1 MKNND
6 INIKKRVCLG
16 FMICLMSYF
25 IICLILKAFG
35 IDLFEI
41 TQNRWSN
48 NMSNYINSNIYLLT
62 LFQSVLLCV
71 NLFFILSI
79 SSKRYDAIKIVVI
92 SAILLVPMYGVNL
105 LFNWYQLPTW
115 IASVVIPYII
125 SLCLVKERNIKE
137 YLFTTLRY
145 ALFSAFTIL
154 IQMVLIYL
162 KVTLLRFDYHSENL
176 FNTILLNLDLFVIY
190 FSVYFLLKYSNIR
203 EWFTHLTKRNKKN
216 KEE

>member
-41 TQNRWSN
+41 TQNSWSN
-48 NMSNYINSNIYLLT
+48 NVSNYINSNIYLLT

-79 SSKRYDAIKIVVI
+79 SSKRYDAIKMVVI

-154 IQMVLIYL
+154 IQMGLIYL
-162 KVTLLRFDYHSENL
+162 KVTLLGFNYHSGNL
-176 FNTILLNLDLFVIY
+176 FNTILLNLDLFIIY
-190 FSVYFLLKYSNIR
+190 FSVYFLLKYTNIR

>member
-6 INIKKRVCLG
+6 INKKRVCLG

-41 TQNRWSN
+41 TQTSWSN
-48 NMSNYINSNIYLLT
+48 DASNYINSNIYLLT
-62 LFQSVLLCV
+62 LFQSILLCI

-79 SSKRYDAIKIVVI
+79 SSKRYDTGRMTII
-92 SAILLVPMYGVNL
+92 SIMLLAPIYGINL

-115 IASVVIPYII
+115 IVTALLPYII
-125 SLCLVKERNIKE
+125 SLCLVKERTLKE
-137 YLFTTLRY
+137 YLFTTIRY
-145 ALFSAFTIL
+145 VIFSAFTIL
-154 IQMVLIYL
+154 VQMGLIYL
-162 KVTLLRFDYHSENL
+162 KVTLLNFNYHSGNL
-176 FNTILLNLDLFVIY
+176 FNTILLNLDLFIIY
-190 FSVYFLLKYSNIR
+190 FSVYFLLKYTNIR

>member
-1 MKNND
+1 MENND

-35 IDLFEI
+35 IDLFKI
-41 TQNRWSN
+41 TQNSWSN

-79 SSKRYDAIKIVVI
+79 SSKRYDAIKMVVI

-154 IQMVLIYL
+154 IQMVLLYL

-190 FSVYFLLKYSNIR
+190 FSAYFLLKYSNIR